1 MISAEL
7 SNFQNSLFVNF
18 LIIILKQQNIFVR
31 FTTFKLLKPNMKHF
45 LVFLFLLS
53 STFVFAQTQD
63 VFQNVS
69 GTILNDNTLKP
80 LSNANIINVNMVK
93 GTTSNEK
100 GYFEITARL
109 NDTLHITIL
118 GYKSIRL
125 KVTNDWIK
133 NKTSEIKLTEKAYAL
148 EEVIIR
154 PYNLTGYL
162 EIDAKLIPSRENY
175 RYSISGLSQGYE
187 TGENSPNAFGRV
199 LGSIFNPADMLY
211 NFFGKKP
218 RELKRLKEMKK
229 DDTVRN
235 LLETKFDRETICV
248 LLSVDKK
255 EIAEILER
263 CNYSEAFVKTANDL
277 QILDAISGCY
287 EEYKILKRK

>member
-1 MISAEL
+1 MKL
-7 SNFQNSLFVNF
+7 QD
-18 LIIILKQQNIFVR
+18 IFID
-31 FTTFKLLKPNMKHF
+31 FTTFKVFKSFMKYFVVFFFIF
-45 LVFLFLLS
+45 LSNTLFS
-53 STFVFAQTQD
+53 QEKEIIQTI
-63 VFQNVS
+63 S
-69 GTILNDNTLKP
+69 GNILNDNSLKP
-80 LSNANIINVNMVK
+80 IAYANIININKVK

-100 GYFEITARL
+100 GYFEIFASL
-109 NDTLHITIL
+109 NDTLHISIL

-133 NKTSEIKLTEKAYAL
+133 NKTTEIKLTEKAYAL

-154 PYNLTGYL
+154 PYFLTGYL

-175 RYSISGLSQGYE
+175 RYSISGLEQGYE
-187 TGENSPNAFGRV
+187 GGEYSPNAFGRV

-218 RELKRLKEMKK
+218 KELKRLKEMKK

-235 LLETKFDRETICV
+235 LLESKFDRETIAV
-248 LLSVDKK
+248 LLGIDKK
-255 EIAEILER
+255 EIADILAR
-263 CNYSEAFVKTANDL
+263 CNYSELFVKTANDL